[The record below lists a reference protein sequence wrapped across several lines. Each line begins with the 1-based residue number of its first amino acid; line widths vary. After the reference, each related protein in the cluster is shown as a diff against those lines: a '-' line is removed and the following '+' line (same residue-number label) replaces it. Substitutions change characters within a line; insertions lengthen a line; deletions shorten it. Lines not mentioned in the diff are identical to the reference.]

1 MSESDEHWLKFPRAV
16 IPPWTPP
23 VEELKAK
30 KLACSLRGACCKTV
44 CHCEAGYSNEII
56 EEARTGVNVHRMNGG
71 TFPC

>member
-30 KLACSLRGACCKTV
+30 QAACPLRASHGQRKCV
-44 CHCEAGYSNEII
+44 CEDGYSNEII